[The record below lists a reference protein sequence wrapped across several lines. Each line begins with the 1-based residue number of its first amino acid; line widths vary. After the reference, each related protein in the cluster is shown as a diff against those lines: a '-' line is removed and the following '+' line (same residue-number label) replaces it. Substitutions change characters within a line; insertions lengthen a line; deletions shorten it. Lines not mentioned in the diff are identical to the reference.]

1 MSYFARS
8 SSSEI
13 PSSSG
18 NFADTLPAGA
28 GSASGAPS
36 RPVPR
41 AVERSRATGSAG
53 SRPTEMPSRGPAP
66 GTWWSSPAFSSALRT
81 ASSSA
86 ALFSTSAWASGSS
99 SAESSGFCSLSRAGS
114 VARAAPASEAAVSEG
129 FVSEGRAVSAARALS
144 PHGSSCART
153 ADAAKRAANTMAI
166 AERNPSLLL
175 ATERPV
181 KVHIG
186 PCLGSFTDMKGTR
199 WKAETDGGRSL
210 FQRLDELRDRAA
222 RQRRLLQL
230 GDMAT
235 AGQHRHARAL
245 DAREILHAAEWKQA
259 VLRAPEDEHGN
270 VDVREDL
277 EPERTIVPGAR
288 VVDDP
293 LHRRSSPVA
302 GEVPRHQPEWPGRL
316 VEEQV
321 GHLRG
326 AGVGILE
333 RARQTTHRLVR
344 KLGARRIHADHRLAQ
359 IGTLVRRV
367 QRQRA
372 PERVADQHDL
382 AAVLAR
388 HLLRAGDHHRPVL
401 SSAERTVHRVRR
413 APVPRKLQE

>member
-1 MSYFARS
+1 MSYLARS

-18 NFADTLPAGA
+18 NFADTPPAGA

-114 VARAAPASEAAVSEG
+114 VARPASEAAVSEG
-129 FVSEGRAVSAARALS
+129 CVSEERAISAARALS

-166 AERNPSLLL
+166 AERNLSLLL

-186 PCLGSFTDMKGTR
+186 PCLGSFTDMKETR
-199 WKAETDGGRSL
+199 WKSETDGGRGL
-210 FQRLDELRDRAA
+210 FQRPDELRDRAA

-235 AGQHRHARAL
+235 AGQHLHARAL

-302 GEVPRHQPEWPGRL
+302 GGGPPPPPRTPP
-316 VEEQV
+316 
-321 GHLRG
+321 
-326 AGVGILE
+326 
-333 RARQTTHRLVR
+333 
-344 KLGARRIHADHRLAQ
+344 
-359 IGTLVRRV
+359 
-367 QRQRA
+367 
-372 PERVADQHDL
+372 
-382 AAVLAR
+382 
-388 HLLRAGDHHRPVL
+388 
-401 SSAERTVHRVRR
+401 
-413 APVPRKLQE
+413 APVVGAEGPS